1 MRFIFLSVIAL
12 SSLTFPAYSQDISDS
27 ETSYSGATILEGDT
41 DVFFFDF
48 EPINDPDGE
57 TDPYAFFEGNT
68 LYAGN
73 SDQYGNTVDAII
85 EFFWFES
92 SIDRGSD
99 FYVAVIK
106 TRVTPGDDCQWAPF
120 SWADG
125 VKCRLWTDQWQD
137 WGGHP
142 VMSVEAHTDIS
153 LEQGAFRWDWS
164 IPFETYGIDAYG
176 QVTLKNEYG
185 LGIES
190 EGAAVA
196 HGEYQLDEEGNV
208 EAEGEVQIKGFAN
221 EEYSV
226 KTQYN
231 ITLWEW
237 EIFVDGRA
245 DLMAWDMYLNLSAR
259 DEQSAYHEYFL
270 SIQVAEGEMFTLN
283 EIKIL
288 SNFDTGWYN
297 PIHHEVGLSIGPIM
311 INRPFYEIVTPE
323 EPEEEPEQNPGKR
336 YEFPVL
342 PVPDEQSEPD
352 QVDID
357 APSMMSETRGESD
370 PVASEASKEAQET
383 QQDEFSGLRDM
394 SWDYFD
400 GGQSVESPEAPP
412 PTETIY
418 SNGSGCTTASS
429 APSLFMFLFMILPL
443 VARSKH

>member
-1 MRFIFLSVIAL
+1 MRFIFLSAIAL

-73 SDQYGNTVDAII
+73 SDQYGNTIDAII

-137 WGGHP
+137 WGEHP

-176 QVTLKNEYG
+176 QVTLRNEYG

-270 SIQVAEGEMFTLN
+270 SIQVAEGEMFTLE
-283 EIKIL
+283 EIRIL

-311 INRPFYEIVTPE
+311 INQPFYEIITPDDPGE
-323 EPEEEPEQNPGKR
+323 EPEERPGKR

-342 PVPDEQSEPD
+342 PVPDEKSEPD
-352 QVDID
+352 QVDVD
-357 APSMMSETRGESD
+357 TPSMILETQEESERG
-370 PVASEASKEAQET
+370 SKENQEPP
-383 QQDEFSGLRDM
+383 QDEFSGLRDM

-400 GGQSVESPEAPP
+400 ADQNAGSPEASRPA
-412 PTETIY
+412 EAVY
-418 SNGSGCTTASS
+418 SNGSGCTTAGS
-429 APSLFMFLFMILPL
+429 APSLFMLLFMVLPL
-443 VARSKH
+443 VTRSRH

>member
-245 DLMAWDMYLNLSAR
+245 DLMAWDMYLNLLLEMNSR
-259 DEQSAYHEYFL
+259 L
-270 SIQVAEGEMFTLN
+270 TMSI
-283 EIKIL
+283 
-288 SNFDTGWYN
+288 
-297 PIHHEVGLSIGPIM
+297 
-311 INRPFYEIVTPE
+311 
-323 EPEEEPEQNPGKR
+323 
-336 YEFPVL
+336 
-342 PVPDEQSEPD
+342 
-352 QVDID
+352 
-357 APSMMSETRGESD
+357 
-370 PVASEASKEAQET
+370 
-383 QQDEFSGLRDM
+383 
-394 SWDYFD
+394 
-400 GGQSVESPEAPP
+400 
-412 PTETIY
+412 
-418 SNGSGCTTASS
+418 SS
-429 APSLFMFLFMILPL
+429 AFKLQKERCLHSTKSRFFQISIRDGTTQFTMKW
-443 VARSKH
+443 V